1 MLTLFLFYFQDEDG
15 TDSTEPIYET
25 AAEAKEEENQDKDKT
40 EEKTK

>member
-25 AAEAKEEENQDKDKT
+25 AAEAKEENQDKDKT
-40 EEKTK
+40 EEKTE